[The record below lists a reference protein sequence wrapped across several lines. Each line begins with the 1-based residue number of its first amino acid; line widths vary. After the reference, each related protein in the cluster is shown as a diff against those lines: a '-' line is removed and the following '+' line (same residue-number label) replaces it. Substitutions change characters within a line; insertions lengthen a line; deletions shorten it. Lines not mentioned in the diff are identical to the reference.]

1 MMVRIGAGQ
10 EEREEMTGQGIVTNQ
25 PRVAIWKSGLGRR
38 GESESECVE
47 CVGHEQQRHERHE
60 ATNEKD
66 EAAKLLL
73 LFLLF
78 TRPRSFEYQARE
90 ID

>member
-1 MMVRIGAGQ
+1 
-10 EEREEMTGQGIVTNQ
+10 MTGQGIVTNQ

-38 GESESECVE
+38 GESESESECEE
-47 CVGHEQQRHERHE
+47 CVGHEQQRHEQHE

-66 EAAKLLL
+66 EAAKTKLL
-73 LFLLF
+73 LFFLLF
-78 TRPRSFEYQARE
+78 SRPRSFEYQARE